1 MDAQRHRATTG
12 GGEAIT
18 HLLESAGHLPEAAD
32 LYLKAGLT
40 ERAAKEKG
48 IEYRVGKFSLKSHGK
63 AIADGAAEGMVK
75 LIVSKKY
82 GEILGG
88 HIIGQNASELIHE
101 ICVAKALEGTVDDI
115 IATMHAHPTMAE
127 SMHEAALGAEG
138 RMIHG

>member
-1 MDAQRHRATTG
+1 MNASTNPSINDGNFGLTGLRALVTG
-12 GGEAIT
+12 GG
-18 HLLESAGHLPEAAD
+18 S
-32 LYLKAGLT
+32 
-40 ERAAKEKG
+40 G
-48 IEYRVGKFSLKSHGK
+48 IGK

-88 HIIGQNASELIHE
+88 HIIGENASELIHE